1 MEAGMDFTLDKSTTK
16 ILKRIVGG
24 LTAVWTIVFIWCLWV
39 SFLRRAFTDPASFF
53 PVLFAFAIYTST
65 FRFFKILKDNDD
77 SISIDKLKM
86 WLMWTSYGVYA
97 SWLYLAIST
106 MNIFGVVF
114 FSLLIFLTPFFFK
127 RY

>member
-1 MEAGMDFTLDKSTTK
+1 MDFTLDKSTTQ
-16 ILKRIVGG
+16 ILKRIIGVF
-24 LTAVWTIVFIWCLWV
+24 TAVFTIVFIWYLLA
-39 SFLRRAFTDPASFF
+39 SFLRKDFTEPASFF
-53 PVLFAFAIYTST
+53 PFIFALAIYTSA

-86 WLMWTSYGVYA
+86 WLTWTSYGVYA
-97 SWLYLAIST
+97 SWLYLAISI
-106 MNIFGVVF
+106 MNIFWVVF